1 MEKTAS
7 VRRKTDATARSADVK
22 KSHRWA
28 ILAILV
34 SFGYLISLAVAQN
47 TSPAPSG
54 QPAAGGPRLALI
66 DVTRIFKTHTRFK
79 QMMEEMKRDVQAA
92 ENRVKGERDA
102 INKLMQEALPSLNK
116 GTQQYAE
123 MEEQI
128 AYRQAKLAVDVN
140 RQKGDFLQRESMI
153 YHSVYQEIL
162 QTTDYFCKQQHIDMV
177 LRFNGEPVDVQ
188 RPDSVLTFI
197 NRPVVWYDPGLDIT
211 DLILASLNR
220 GAAAPAGNDPRGAQT
235 PPPFGGER
243 R

>member
-1 MEKTAS
+1 
-7 VRRKTDATARSADVK
+7 VK

-47 TSPAPSG
+47 TSAAPAG
-54 QPAAGGPRLALI
+54 QPMAGGPRLALI

-92 ENRVKGERDA
+92 ENRVKAERDA
-102 INKLMQEALPSLNK
+102 INKLMQEGLPSLNK

-128 AYRQAKLAVDVN
+128 ANRQAKLAVDVN
-140 RQKGDFLQRESMI
+140 RQKSEFLQRESMI
-153 YHSVYQEIL
+153 YHTVYQEIL
-162 QTTDYFCKQQHIDMV
+162 QATDYFCKQRGIDMV
-177 LRFNGEPVDVQ
+177 LRFNGEQVDVQ

-211 DLILASLNR
+211 DFILQDVNR
-220 GAAAPAGNDPRGAQT
+220 PAANPGTADQRNGQ
-235 PPPFGGER
+235 PPSPFGGNR